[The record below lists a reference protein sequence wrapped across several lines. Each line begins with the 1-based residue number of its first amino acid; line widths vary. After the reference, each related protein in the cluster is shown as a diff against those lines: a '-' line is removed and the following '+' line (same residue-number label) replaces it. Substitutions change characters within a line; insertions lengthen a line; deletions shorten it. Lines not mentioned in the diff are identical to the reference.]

1 MRTLVIGL
9 LAGWI
14 MLAPDPH
21 GTFSTAAACQTEVAD
36 LTARVRE
43 GARWVTAQQ
52 QQALQQKDQAVRA
65 FWDRAAQRAAGQVE
79 QARTAKCVER
89 SER

>member
-1 MRTLVIGL
+1 MRALVIGL

-21 GTFSTAAACQTEVAD
+21 GTFSTAAACQTEVAAW
-36 LTARVRE
+36 TARARE

-52 QQALQQKDQAVRA
+52 QEALQQQNRAIITFWGQAVR
-65 FWDRAAQRAAGQVE
+65 RATRQVE
-79 QARTAKCVER
+79 AASGARCVEVKP
-89 SER
+89 